1 MATRRKARATNA
13 PFQFDPNSLN
23 ATLATIIANQKA
35 HGEEMRTC
43 FGETREELLLIKAQ
57 AIKTNGR
64 VNMLELW
71 RATSRA
77 KLAGI
82 AAAFGF
88 VGSGVAWAVSLLG
101 DGK

>member
-1 MATRRKARATNA
+1 MSARRSKSAA

-23 ATLATIIANQKA
+23 ATLATIIANQTA
-35 HGEEMRTC
+35 HASEMRTC
-43 FGETREELLLIKAQ
+43 FGETHKELLLIKEQ

-64 VNMLELW
+64 VGVLELW

-88 VGSGVAWAVSLLG
+88 IGSGVAWVAGLIGSG
-101 DGK
+101 P